1 MSRISSLV
9 ISSLTLVTLCAL
21 PAGADRAKVKPSP
34 IAATSK
40 DLGTWDC
47 NGSPVIEEVIAPG
60 EHAFA
65 WRGECVGAEGFAVV
79 IEPKPATLI
88 TREAYDAK
96 TKRLVLRVENRG
108 TQPVRVKL
116 HVFVGFA

>member
-1 MSRISSLV
+1 MCRTSRWLALAALSA
-9 ISSLTLVTLCAL
+9 AL
-21 PAGADRAKVKPSP
+21 PFTAAADRGKPKPAPAASSP
-34 IAATSK
+34 K

-47 NGSPVIEEVIAPG
+47 NGSPLSDEVIAPG
-60 EHAFA
+60 EHAFV
-65 WRGECVGAEGFAVV
+65 WRGECAGAEGFAAV

-88 TREAYDAK
+88 TREVYDAK
-96 TKRLVLRVENRG
+96 TKRLVLRVDNRG